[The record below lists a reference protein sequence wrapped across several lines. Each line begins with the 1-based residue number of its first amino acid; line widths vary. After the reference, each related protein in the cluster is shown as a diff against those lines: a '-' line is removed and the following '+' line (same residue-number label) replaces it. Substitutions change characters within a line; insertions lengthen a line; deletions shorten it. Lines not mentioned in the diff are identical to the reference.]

1 MEFRKFSGVM
11 KMFDNLIRSWITP
24 VIFKIVQLRFV
35 YFNVCKFNLKK
46 MEFKNSS
53 GGLEE
58 DEVID
63 EARIAKC

>member
-1 MEFRKFSGVM
+1 
-11 KMFDNLIRSWITP
+11 
-24 VIFKIVQLRFV
+24 
-35 YFNVCKFNLKK
+35 

-63 EARIAKC
+63 EARIAKCWSLLKSIMRVA